1 MQTSQNSMPR
11 KSEPL
16 AGSFSASRPTI
27 LCVDDEERI
36 LRSLRMLF
44 AQTYNVRVTTD
55 GNEALRILQE
65 EKIHV
70 LISDQR
76 MPIMTGVELLRR
88 AKYIAPHTM
97 RLLLTGYS
105 DLDATLGSINE
116 GEVFRFI
123 NKPWDA
129 EAIKATVANAVDIA
143 LSLGDV
149 TIPGPVGGQNVTDHI
164 LVIDTDDQS
173 AELIRELVHTH
184 ISPGLVVHHAATI
197 EGVLETLRQH
207 EIAVVVS
214 EVRIGTADITTM
226 IKLLKR
232 FNPRTVSILLTTFY
246 DASMLVNLINEAQ
259 VYRCIPK
266 PIRAKLM
273 LRAIEGGLE
282 SYWAFQMAP
291 SLVKKH
297 QVEVGSNESADNPLA
312 NRIMNFFKSFA
323 PQRN

>member
-1 MQTSQNSMPR
+1 MQTSPSSTQR
-11 KSEPL
+11 KLNPVTSTV
-16 AGSFSASRPTI
+16 AVNRPTI

-55 GNEALRILQE
+55 GNEALQILQQ

-76 MPIMTGVELLRR
+76 MPGMTGVELLRR
-88 AKYIAPHTM
+88 AKYIVPNTM

-105 DLDATLGSINE
+105 DLDSTLGSINE

-129 EAIKATVANAVDIA
+129 DAIKATVASAVDIA
-143 LSLGDV
+143 LSLGDM
-149 TIPGPVGGQNVTDHI
+149 TLPAPSANSTVTDHI
-164 LVIDTDDQS
+164 LVIDEDPLS
-173 AELIRELVHTH
+173 AVQVRELVHEH
-184 ISPGLVVHHAATI
+184 ISAGLVIHHAATI
-197 EGVLETLRQH
+197 EDVLEALRQH

-214 EVRIGTADITTM
+214 EVRIGTADVTTL

-246 DASMLVNLINEAQ
+246 DASMLVTLINEAQ

-266 PIRAKLM
+266 PIRAKLL
-273 LRAIEGGLE
+273 LRAIEGALE
-282 SYWAFQMAP
+282 SYWSFQVAP

-297 QVEVGSNESADNPLA
+297 EVEVSKETTENPLA
-312 NRIMNFFKSFA
+312 SRIVGFFKSFSA
-323 PQRN
+323 QRT